1 MDFTTAS
8 RTVTILVGALCA
20 TTVIGLIALWPTG
33 ESKSELAGNLKL
45 KSVSATVIATER
57 ASCAAPGATGE
68 ETADLPSCLVVEAE
82 VDAETDPITIQL
94 GGSSS
99 DPKISVGDKIR
110 VADTGDGN
118 YSFVDFERK
127 KPLAL
132 LAILFGLIV
141 ILFGRWRGFLA
152 LIGLAAS
159 LLVVL
164 AFIVPAILEGKAPIA
179 VALIGSLAV
188 MLVTLGLTHGTGLTS
203 RAAALGTAA
212 SLMLTAA
219 LALIFI
225 SAGSITGF
233 SSDEATILQ
242 ASGGDLS
249 LSGLV
254 LAGIIIAALGV
265 LDDLTVS
272 QSSAVL
278 ALRKADPTQNFKQ
291 LYSGAIGIGRD
302 HVAATVNTLVLA
314 YVGASLPVLLIF
326 SVGGTGIGDA
336 LNSEAVAEQIIGTLV
351 GSIGLIAAVP
361 TTTAIAALLA
371 SKLPEHAEI
380 DVHAGHSH

>member
-20 TTVIGLIALWPTG
+20 MTVIGLVALWPSG
-33 ESKSELAGNLKL
+33 DSKSELAGNLSL
-45 KSVSATVIATER
+45 RSVSASVVATER
-57 ASCAAPGATGE
+57 ASCAAPGSIGE
-68 ETADLPSCLVVEAE
+68 EAPDAPSCLLVEAE
-82 VDAETDPITIQL
+82 LDQGSDRISIQL
-94 GGSSS
+94 SGSSS
-99 DPKISVGDKIR
+99 EPKLAVGDQIR

-132 LAILFGLIV
+132 LAIFFALIV

-159 LLVVL
+159 LLIVL

-225 SAGSITGF
+225 SAGNITGF

-278 ALRKADPTQNFKQ
+278 ALRKADPTQSFKQ

-371 SKLPEHAEI
+371 SKLPEDAEI